1 MHRISGRIIRSF
13 LYPVSGRI
21 PDMATGYPVGYPVVE
36 NAGYPAKYAAKEEHL
51 NAAYNI
57 FLSFDFM

>member
-1 MHRISGRIIRSF
+1 
-13 LYPVSGRI
+13 
-21 PDMATGYPVGYPVVE
+21 MATGYPVGYPVVG

-51 NAAYNI
+51 NAAHNI